1 MNNYITKTSKKQEV
15 KAYSVEDIA
24 EMLQIGRTAAYK
36 LVREGHFKTVNIG
49 RKIRISKKSFEEW
62 LDNLETE

>member
-1 MNNYITKTSKKQEV
+1 MGNYITKSPKEQEV

-24 EMLQIGRTAAYK
+24 ALLQIGRTAAYK

-49 RKIRISKKSFEEW
+49 RKIRISRKSFEEW
-62 LDNLETE
+62 LDDLETE

>member
-1 MNNYITKTSKKQEV
+1 MDNYNTKTPKKQEV

-24 EMLQIGRTAAYK
+24 AMLQIGRTAAYN
-36 LVREGHFKTVNIG
+36 LVREGHFKTVHIG

-62 LDNLETE
+62 LDKLETE